1 MKLRRGVGPCKDE
14 TQTRCRGTRPRH
26 RRCMSRPL
34 VSLSQ
39 SLSLST
45 PFFLHLHVHFMK
57 LTLRRAL
64 RPRPFSSMLGFLDLK
79 TGVTLVVLF
88 AVRTLSPNF
97 SSFPLLT
104 LVIRCSTRSLVFT
117 ALLPCSQEQVAT
129 LHNLPYTFTPPS
141 PSSLS
146 RGESVPSMTF
156 APSFAPHPP
165 LLLTFCLH
173 TGESEAHALFCPHIF
188 RRPRPEHHLDRLF
201 CCPMVAIYPS

>member
-1 MKLRRGVGPCKDE
+1 MVCGVSKVGKCRCRMKLRRGVGPCKDE

-26 RRCMSRPL
+26 RKCMSRPL
-34 VSLSQ
+34 VSLLPQ

-97 SSFPLLT
+97 FSFPLLT

-156 APSFAPHPP
+156 ATSFAPHPP

-173 TGESEAHALFCPHIF
+173 T
-188 RRPRPEHHLDRLF
+188 RRIRSTCSILPTYF
-201 CCPMVAIYPS
+201 SSTTS